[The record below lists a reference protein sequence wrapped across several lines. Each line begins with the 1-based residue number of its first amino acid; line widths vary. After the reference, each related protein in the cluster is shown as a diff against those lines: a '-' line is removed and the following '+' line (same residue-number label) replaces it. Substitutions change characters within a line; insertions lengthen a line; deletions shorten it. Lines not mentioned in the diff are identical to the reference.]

1 VILKGILK
9 AMLQGN
15 ELEVEYDH
23 DASSVQRKVLNGS
36 GDLGI
41 LVRAPT
47 LDMTWRVAES
57 GRKMPKKTTYFWPK
71 IWSGFVLY
79 RMK

>member
-1 VILKGILK
+1 VEKKMAAGGI
-9 AMLQGN
+9 
-15 ELEVEYDH
+15 
-23 DASSVQRKVLNGS
+23 
-36 GDLGI
+36 DLAI
-41 LVRAPT
+41 LVRAPS
-47 LDMTWRVAES
+47 LDMVWKVAQA

>member
-1 VILKGILK
+1 
-9 AMLQGN
+9 
-15 ELEVEYDH
+15 
-23 DASSVQRKVLNGS
+23 
-36 GDLGI
+36 
-41 LVRAPT
+41 
-47 LDMTWRVAES
+47 MTWKVAQS

>member
-1 VILKGILK
+1 MDGREEWI
-9 AMLQGN
+9 
-15 ELEVEYDH
+15 H
-23 DASSVQRKVLNGS
+23 H
-36 GDLGI
+36 
-41 LVRAPT
+41 
-47 LDMTWRVAES
+47 MTWKVAKS